1 MNRKALIR
9 KRVIQP
15 LSNRLQERSHEEKQ
29 EIYRSVPDVRLL
41 VIGVVLG
48 ILVML
53 IIFSSS
59 GMLRDLLVALG
70 IVAELAA
77 LHWLSVSQG

>member
-59 GMLRDLLVALG
+59 GMLRDLLVAFG
-70 IVAELAA
+70 IIAELAA